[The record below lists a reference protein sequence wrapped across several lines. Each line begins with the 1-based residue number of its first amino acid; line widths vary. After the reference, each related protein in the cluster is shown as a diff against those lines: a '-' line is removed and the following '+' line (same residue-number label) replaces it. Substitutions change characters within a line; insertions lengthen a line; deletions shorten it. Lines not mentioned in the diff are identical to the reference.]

1 MAISLCPSL
10 SVLESYQIFIT
21 SALLTKIG
29 IKLKRMSS
37 IAKAT
42 PHALEALGSLR
53 EATLTGTK
61 QGRTAVAVLA
71 GLEHV
76 ERNQCP
82 VPLVMFV

>member
-10 SVLESYQIFIT
+10 SVSVLS
-21 SALLTKIG
+21 SLHNKCLTKIG

-76 ERNQCP
+76 EKNQCP